1 MFNFLRLLSRIATT
15 AEFHNRFQENF
26 GKYGVE
32 TVETV
37 RFTIFDWQPADIV
50 QMFMKKKKIRRE
62 VDTKIETE
70 TVHRLKLPASSIWH
84 YKLLKVS
91 KDEKDLR
98 VHE

>member
-32 TVETV
+32 TV
-37 RFTIFDWQPADIV
+37 DIV

-62 VDTKIETE
+62 VDTKIEIE

>member
-1 MFNFLRLLSRIATT
+1 
-15 AEFHNRFQENF
+15 
-26 GKYGVE
+26 
-32 TVETV
+32 
-37 RFTIFDWQPADIV
+37 
-50 QMFMKKKKIRRE
+50 MFMKKKKIRRE
-62 VDTKIETE
+62 VDTKIEIE

>member
-15 AEFHNRFQENF
+15 AEFHNRFQEKF

-32 TVETV
+32 TV
-37 RFTIFDWQPADIV
+37 RFTDIFDWQPADIV
-50 QMFMKKKKIRRE
+50 QMFMKKKIRRE
-62 VDTKIETE
+62 VDTKIEIE
-70 TVHRLKLPASSIWH
+70 TVHRLKLPANSIWH